1 MKRIDAHQ
9 HFWKYDAARDSWIT
23 KEMAILKRDFTP
35 ADLLP
40 EMSANGIDG
49 SIAVQ
54 TNQSEQ
60 ETLFLLDI
68 GKRNDWIAGVVGW
81 VDLCAGNVEER
92 LRYFSQFEK
101 LRGVRHIVQ
110 SEADDRF
117 LLGADFM
124 RGIRCLAQF
133 NLTYDILIFPKQLP
147 AAIDFVARFPEQPF
161 VLDHMA
167 KPNIKSGHRST
178 ENMEWARNIKFLA
191 AHRNVSCKLSGLI
204 TEADWNGWRP
214 EDFRP
219 YLDTVFEAFGA
230 HRLMFGSDWPV
241 CLLAGTYHR
250 VREVIQKYVGEFSVA
265 EQEQIFG
272 GNAQKFYGLKN

>member
-9 HFWKYDAARDSWIT
+9 HFWKYDAARDTWIT
-23 KEMAILKRDFTP
+23 KEMAILKRGFMP

-40 EMSANGIDG
+40 EMVANGIDG
-49 SIAVQ
+49 CIAVQ
-54 TNQSEQ
+54 TSQSEQ
-60 ETLFLLDI
+60 ETRFLLDI
-68 GKRNDWIAGVVGW
+68 GQRNHWIAGVVGW
-81 VDLCAGNVEER
+81 VDLRAGNVAER
-92 LRYFSQFEK
+92 LRYFSRFEK

-110 SEADDRF
+110 VEAENRF
-117 LLGADFM
+117 MLGPDFM
-124 RGIRCLAQF
+124 RGISCLAKF
-133 NLTYDILIFPKQLP
+133 DLTYDILIYPNQLP
-147 AAIDFVARFPEQPF
+147 AAIEFVAKFPEQRF

-167 KPNIKSGHRST
+167 KPNIKSGDRSA
-178 ENMEWARNIKFLA
+178 ENMEWARNIKSLA

-204 TEADWNGWRP
+204 TEADWNDWRP

-230 HRLMFGSDWPV
+230 NRLMFGSDWPV
-241 CLLAGTYHR
+241 CLLAGTYQR
-250 VREVIQKYVGEFSVA
+250 VREVIRKYVRELSVA